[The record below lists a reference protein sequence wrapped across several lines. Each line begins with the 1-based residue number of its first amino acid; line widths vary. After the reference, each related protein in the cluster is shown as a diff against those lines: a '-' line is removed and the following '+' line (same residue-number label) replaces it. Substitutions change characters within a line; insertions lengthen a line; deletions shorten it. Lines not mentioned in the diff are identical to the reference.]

1 MYFTLKFVNVIMA
14 LEEKFEYHQSQ
25 KDSFHWKY
33 KYQFMGM
40 QTKITESLCHYS
52 SFPILGYFYFCP
64 LCVRKQNHCH
74 LDTDALLPHIA

>member
-40 QTKITESLCHYS
+40 QTKSPFVI
-52 SFPILGYFYFCP
+52 
-64 LCVRKQNHCH
+64 
-74 LDTDALLPHIA
+74 IAAFQYWVTSTSAHSV